1 MIYLTPDIM
10 TYFLEHIAKHLYSEH
25 GNRLNSHC
33 LVFPNRRAGLFFLK
47 YLAAEIN
54 KPVWTPAIMT
64 INDLFRSLS
73 ELQLAE
79 NEILL
84 FELFKVYRSVKK
96 SSESFDDFYFWGDML
111 LNDFDDVDKYLVDAS
126 KLFRNVQDIKEI
138 DQQFG
143 GLTDEQAEI
152 IKRFWVNFNPEKQTR
167 QKEGFKSIWSVLN
180 DLYEEFRKSLRE
192 KDLAYEGMI
201 FRDVVEDPGRKNTT
215 DFRWEMVHFIG
226 FNALNECERSLMT
239 RLKKEGRAR
248 FCWDYDNSYIR
259 GSKLNSAGY
268 FLRDN
273 IKTFG
278 NDMPGEWSYDSPSL
292 KRRIID
298 TSSDVAQVKLI
309 PELIKKIPGI
319 TPENAHE
326 TAVILAD
333 ENLLMPVLTS
343 LPEDIPDI
351 NITMGYPLRHT
362 SVYTLVKHLL
372 DLQRNALV
380 QDRIILFCYRDVISI
395 LKNSLV
401 MDLMNEKDNEI
412 VGEIIEKNL
421 IRVPSGRFEQS
432 ENLTGIFRK
441 PSSPA
446 LISDYLKS
454 VLSLIVSHDPEE
466 DDEDG
471 IDRTQRNIR
480 NEFIYRIILSINR
493 LDAVASSPEI
503 SFTVNTWIS
512 LLDRLLRNQ
521 SVPFSGEPLSGI
533 QIMGILETRTLDFKN
548 LIILSVNEGIL
559 PAVTTGSS
567 FIPFSL
573 REAFGLPSINHRESV
588 YAYHFYRLLQ
598 RAENVTFI
606 YNSNPEGLRSGEM
619 SRFLQQMKYDPV
631 MKPEF
636 LNLSFEIRNLGTVSE
651 KIERTEEHQLQLVAR
666 FSAGENNKILSPTA
680 INMWLNCRMKF
691 YYRYICGL
699 KEPESITEEIDPAL
713 LGTILHETMKNLYK
727 GFVGRKV
734 NASSIGTI
742 LSYKPTILKIVSRTI
757 RELFSRENDAAIAGN
772 ELIVTEVL
780 MVYIGRILEADKI
793 LSPFTVEDLERPV
806 RFPATVGE
814 GENIIRLLSGGNI
827 DRIDSK
833 DGVTRIVDYKTGAI
847 ADSIS
852 SIGDLFTEDRKKGYD
867 GWLQTLL
874 YCEGYIHEKPG
885 TVVRPSVYKVKKAP
899 GEHLTDMLVIKES
912 KGEGIPVDDY
922 NTVRQEFM
930 EGLRSTIGKIFNRNE
945 PFAMTASDGWNKCS
959 YCPYRALCLR

>member
-1 MIYLTPDIM
+1 ME
-10 TYFLEHIAKHLYSEH
+10 YFLEHIAKHLYPEH

-47 YLAAEIN
+47 YLAAEISR
-54 KPVWTPAIMT
+54 PVWTPAIMT

-73 ELQLAE
+73 KLQLAE

-84 FELFKVYRSVKK
+84 FELYKVYRAVKK

-143 GLTDEQAEI
+143 GLTDEQIEI
-152 IKRFWVNFNPEKQTR
+152 IKRFWTNFNPEKLTR

-180 DLYEEFRKSLRE
+180 ELYEGFRKSLRE

-201 FRDVVEDPGRKNTT
+201 LRDVAEDSERINPSGI
-215 DFRWEMVHFIG
+215 RWEMVHFIG
-226 FNALNECERSLMT
+226 FNALNECERSLMNS
-239 RLKKEGRAR
+239 LKKEGKAK
-248 FCWDYDNSYIR
+248 FYWDYDNSYIG

-268 FLRDN
+268 FLRNN
-273 IKTFG
+273 IKIFG
-278 NDMPGEWSYDSPSL
+278 NDMQGEWSYDTVLSSPV

-309 PELIKKIPGI
+309 PELIKEIPGI

-380 QDRIILFCYRDVISI
+380 QDGIILFNYRDVISI
-395 LKNSLV
+395 LKHSLV
-401 MDLMNEKDNEI
+401 TELMNEKNNEI
-412 VGEIIEKNL
+412 IGEIIEKNL

-432 ENLTGIFRK
+432 EILAGIFRK

-446 LISDYLKS
+446 LLSDYLKS

-466 DDEDG
+466 NDEQEYDS
-471 IDRTQRNIR
+471 TERNIR
-480 NEFIYRIILSINR
+480 NEFIYRVILSINR
-493 LDAVASSPEI
+493 LDTVASSPEI
-503 SFTVNTWIS
+503 SFTANTWIS

-533 QIMGILETRTLDFKN
+533 QIMGILETRSLDFKN

-559 PAVTTGSS
+559 PAVTIGSS
-567 FIPFSL
+567 FIPFNL

-619 SRFLQQMKYDPV
+619 SRFLQQMKYDPLL
-631 MKPEF
+631 KPEF
-636 LNLSFEIRNLGTVSE
+636 LNLSFEIRNRGTVSE
-651 KIERTEEHQLQLVAR
+651 EIKRTEEHQHQLISP
-666 FSAGENNKILSPTA
+666 FSAENSNRILSPSA
-680 INMWLNCRMKF
+680 INTWLNCRMKF
-691 YYRYICGL
+691 YYRYVCGL
-699 KEPESITEEIDPAL
+699 KEPENITEEIDPAL
-713 LGTILHETMKNLYK
+713 LGTLLHDTMEILYQ
-727 GFVGRKV
+727 GFIGRSV
-734 NASSIGTI
+734 NAPAIDAI
-742 LSYKPTILKIVSRTI
+742 LSDKQTISKLISRTI
-757 RELFSRENDAAIAGN
+757 RELFSRENDTAIAGN
-772 ELIVTEVL
+772 ELIVKEVL
-780 MVYIGRILEADKI
+780 MVYIRRILEADKV
-793 LSPFTVEDLERPV
+793 SAPFTILGLETPV
-806 RFPATVGE
+806 SFPVTAGE
-814 GENIIRLLSGGNI
+814 GNSIIGLFAGGNI
-827 DRIDSK
+827 DRVDNK
-833 DGVTRIVDYKTGAI
+833 EGVTRIVDYKTGAI

-852 SIGDLFTEDRKKGYD
+852 SVSDLFVDDRKKDPD

-874 YCEGYIHEKPG
+874 YCEGYICENPG
-885 TVVRPSVYKVKKAP
+885 QVVSPSVYKVKKVSD
-899 GEHLTDMLVIKES
+899 EHFSGKLIIKEG

-930 EGLRSTIGKIFNRNE
+930 EGLKSTIGKIFNRNE
-945 PFAMTASDGWNKCS
+945 PFIMTASNGWNKCS